1 MSRAS
6 VSASSFMT
14 RLGAQF
20 YAESDGS
27 VTAKV
32 VMDSKHEGPP
42 GYAHGG
48 ALAALLDEAMGAAVW
63 FSGVRV
69 AAVHLNIDYKRAVAL
84 GMVARVSGRVERRD
98 GRKVYASG
106 AILLPDETV
115 ACTAHGIFVEA
126 PQIFP
131 EGGPGFIFS
140 PVMDE

>member
-6 VSASSFMT
+6 VSASSFIA

-20 YAESDGS
+20 YAEEDGS
-27 VTAKV
+27 VEARV
-32 VMDSKHEGPP
+32 LIDARHEGPP

-69 AAVHLNIDYKRAVAL
+69 AAVHLSFDFKRAVPLGAL
-84 GMVARVSGRVERRD
+84 AQVFGRVERRE
-98 GRKVYASG
+98 GRKVFTEG
-106 AILLPDETV
+106 VILLPDGTV
-115 ACTAHGIFVEA
+115 AARATGIFVDA

-131 EGGPGFIFS
+131 EGSSGFTFS
-140 PVMDE
+140 PALDE